1 MALGAEGWLGFED
14 PFAAWQFAAAQD
26 SEGDAE
32 ATASPDSIHPPAA
45 D

>member
-1 MALGAEGWLGFED
+1 MALGAEAWLGFED
-14 PFAAWQFAAAQD
+14 PFPVWQFAAAPD

-32 ATASPDSIHPPAA
+32 ATASPDSLHPPAA